1 MRGSRPLRR
10 WRPAAG
16 EAHQVLLLG
25 LAVGLEEVG
34 VVAVLRAPGL
44 VAPEGLKLGV
54 GGDVDVGVAGRNR
67 ELGDAL
73 ELGRVGQLVAVGEGV
88 AEAPGRVALAPVV
101 VLLQAIGAAEHENML
116 SVRAYASLKGR

>member
-1 MRGSRPLRR
+1 M
-10 WRPAAG
+10 
-16 EAHQVLLLG
+16 
-25 LAVGLEEVG
+25 
-34 VVAVLRAPGL
+34 VAVLRAPGL

-54 GGDVDVGVAGRNR
+54 GGDVGVAGRNR